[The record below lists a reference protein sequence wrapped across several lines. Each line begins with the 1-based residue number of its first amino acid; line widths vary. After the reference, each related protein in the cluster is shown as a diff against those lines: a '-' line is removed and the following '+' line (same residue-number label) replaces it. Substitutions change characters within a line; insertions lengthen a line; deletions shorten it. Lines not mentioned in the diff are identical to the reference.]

1 MTMISL
7 KNTLSKMPNLKKLKN
22 GITVLTDYVSSVET
36 VCVGMW
42 VYVGARNETS
52 ANNGVAHLLE
62 HMAFKG
68 TKNRTAKQISD
79 EVEMIGGHVNAYTS
93 REITAY
99 HMKVLKED
107 IKTSVDII
115 SDIMQFSS
123 FDPKELDR
131 ERGVILQEIGM
142 YLDTPDDLVFDKWQ
156 ETAYPN
162 QPMGRSIL
170 GTADII
176 KNIKREEVNGFMN
189 DFYNPEKMVFSVSGN
204 FNEEEVINLVEDKFN
219 HLPKGK
225 NNFAENSKYVGGDYR
240 QNKDLEQVN
249 LVLGFDGVDYFSDL
263 YYSTSVYSAVLGSG
277 MSSRLFQEIREKR
290 GLVYSISS
298 FSSSYTDTGSFGI
311 YAGTGSKEI
320 KELIPVLCDQ
330 LNIDA
335 NTFAPEELQRAKA
348 LFKSSLLMG
357 NESTSRRAQGNAT
370 QQLLFDR
377 VIPQEERM
385 EKINAVTLEDLEK
398 ARLNIIKSA
407 ITVSAIGPI
416 ENLETLESISKRLN

>member
-1 MTMISL
+1 
-7 KNTLSKMPNLKKLKN
+7 MPNLKKLKN
-22 GITVLTDYVSSVET
+22 GVTVLTDYVSSVET

-42 VYVGARNETS
+42 VYVGARNETKE
-52 ANNGVAHLLE
+52 NNGVAHLLE

-68 TKNRTAKQISD
+68 TKNRSAKQISD

-170 GTADII
+170 GTTDII
-176 KNIKREEVNGFMN
+176 KNIKRDEVNGFMN

-204 FNEEEVINLVEDKFN
+204 FDEQEVIDLIDSKFN
-219 HLPKGK
+219 HLPQGK
-225 NNFAENSKYVGGDYR
+225 NNYSENSKYLGGEYR

-263 YYSTSVYSAVLGSG
+263 YYPTALYSAVLGSG

-330 LNIDA
+330 LNVDA
-335 NTFAPEELQRAKA
+335 NHLRLRNSKEQR
-348 LFKSSLLMG
+348 
-357 NESTSRRAQGNAT
+357 
-370 QQLLFDR
+370 
-377 VIPQEERM
+377 PY
-385 EKINAVTLEDLEK
+385 
-398 ARLNIIKSA
+398 LNH
-407 ITVSAIGPI
+407 
-416 ENLETLESISKRLN
+416 LY